1 MYITTTTAPQACY
14 AFQLSLSTPSPHF
27 LRPSRSLTLVSQRR
41 LKLIKGRTCPRP
53 HSTNLPLSL
62 AMWVVAPSAVSK
74 GRVKCGMQLS
84 KTTSGAPSS
93 QLCLAL
99 NFCHDH
105 GGMAVTWA
113 VQAQETARA
122 SCEVPNKH
130 LCHVFTVE
138 PLWACFLIP
147 EMETMIWKGKVVIP
161 KHASLA

>member
-1 MYITTTTAPQACY
+1 MPSSCPSLLPAPI
-14 AFQLSLSTPSPHF
+14 SWG
-27 LRPSRSLTLVSQRR
+27 PSRSLTLVSQRR

-53 HSTNLPLSL
+53 HSTNLSLSL
-62 AMWVVAPSAVSK
+62 AMWVAASSAVSK

-84 KTTSGAPSS
+84 KTTSGAPPP

-113 VQAQETARA
+113 VQAQETAGP
-122 SCEVPNKH
+122 SCEVPSKH

-147 EMETMIWKGKVVIP
+147 KMETMIWKGEVVIP